1 MNPPSR
7 PRKRASGAWRWSKR
21 DSSAESTGRGHPHPK
36 FILSG
41 GRSPP
46 SRRVAVPGHRNAG
59 MESGREVTPAGRR
72 SKVPVPG
79 MGTPRPAPLGL
90 RPVAGLWHTATHAVS
105 QPSRIAG
112 EEPDAAQYRLATSSN
127 EHDWRLTI
135 GGNSYGLLQRVTYF
149 ASYGV
154 GGIRTTTICLGPYTA
169 NTRLPAAYVAA
180 MMFLPVGATLFLLA
194 RLFPQR
200 RGA

>member
-1 MNPPSR
+1 MGRAYSRAGLRLHPRLAGTLAPPIWRQAPGAKNLDGPAPVWFPPRMTKAVVEKNALARGPARTRALDR
-7 PRKRASGAWRWSKR
+7 P
-21 DSSAESTGRGHPHPK
+21 H
-36 FILSG
+36 
-41 GRSPP
+41 
-46 SRRVAVPGHRNAG
+46 VARYIPGN
-59 MESGREVTPAGRR
+59 
-72 SKVPVPG
+72 PG
-79 MGTPRPAPLGL
+79 MNRRRLNTGWAASTRMRQIRHLLLVTLVVCALPIA
-90 RPVAGLWHTATHAVS
+90 AHA
-105 QPSRIAG
+105 QW
-112 EEPDAAQYRLATSSN
+112 ATSSN